1 MWFRRPPPDR
11 LGLPS
16 GPAPA
21 PYRAGMALIDRLL
34 TLLRLTPQPHRPGRI
49 DVSIDGSRR
58 QAIRDRV
65 VGGPDA
71 RRRTVLRWL
80 GRIAA
85 VVVLLGALGLVLWA
99 MPAIVRVPVLVAAQ
113 VAALRVGDVT
123 LGVFR
128 TTFIVRGRTTAA
140 AVTAGLESLMWITAA
155 SVVLG
160 DMSAAGVIGFASGV
174 AIGTAIGVRI
184 VAELRLG
191 VATVRVFAPE
201 GRGDE
206 VAQYLRDAGQGA
218 TVFPGRGRDGPVDMV
233 MSVMK
238 RREAE
243 EVCAPLSGQPGLYVV
258 IEGREGNPKPGG
270 VQ

>member
-1 MWFRRPPPDR
+1 MRFVDR
-11 LGLPS
+11 FL
-16 GPAPA
+16 A
-21 PYRAGMALIDRLL
+21 
-34 TLLRLTPQPHRPGRI
+34 LLRLTPQPIRPGVI
-49 DVSIDGSRR
+49 DVSIRPSRR

-71 RRRTVLRWL
+71 RRRTVLRWVRRILL
-80 GRIAA
+80 GAA
-85 VVVLLGALGLVLWA
+85 ALGALGGLLWA
-99 MPAIVRVPVLVAAQ
+99 LPAAVRVPVLVAAQ

-128 TTFIVRGRTTAA
+128 TTFIVRGRTAAA
-140 AVTAGLESLMWITAA
+140 AVTAGFESLMWVLAA

-160 DMSAAGVIGFASGV
+160 DMSVAGVLGFVLGV
-174 AIGTAIGVRI
+174 ATGTAIGVRI
-184 VAELRLG
+184 IAALRLG

-206 VAQYLRDAGQGA
+206 VADYLRDAGQGA

-238 RREAE
+238 RREAD
-243 EVCAPLSGQPGLYVV
+243 EVCAPLSEQLGLYVV
-258 IEGREGNPKPGG
+258 IEGREGNPKPGA

>member
-1 MWFRRPPPDR
+1 VRF
-11 LGLPS
+11 
-16 GPAPA
+16 
-21 PYRAGMALIDRLL
+21 IERLL
-34 TLLRLTPQPHRPGRI
+34 AVLRLTPQPHRPGLI
-49 DVSIDGSRR
+49 DVSIRASRR

-71 RRRTVLRWL
+71 RRRTVLRWVR
-80 GRIAA
+80 RILLVSA
-85 VVVLLGALGLVLWA
+85 VVGVVALLLWVL
-99 MPAIVRVPVLVAAQ
+99 PAAVRVPVLVAVQ

-160 DMSAAGVIGFASGV
+160 DMSIAGVLGFAFGV
-174 AIGTAIGVRI
+174 GTGTAIGVRI

-206 VAQYLRDAGQGA
+206 VADYLRAAGQGA

-238 RREAE
+238 RREAD
-243 EVCAPLSGQPGLYVV
+243 EVCAPLAGQPGLYVV
-258 IEGREGNPKPGG
+258 IEGREGNPKPGA

>member
-1 MWFRRPPPDR
+1 VRFLERV
-11 LGLPS
+11 L
-16 GPAPA
+16 A
-21 PYRAGMALIDRLL
+21 
-34 TLLRLTPQPHRPGRI
+34 LLRLTPQPHRPGRI
-49 DVSIDGSRR
+49 DVSIRPSRR

-65 VGGPDA
+65 AGGPDA

-80 GRIAA
+80 R
-85 VVVLLGALGLVLWA
+85 LLGLVATGAAAVGLLLWA
-99 MPAIVRVPVLVAAQ
+99 VPAAVRVPVLVAAQ

-160 DMSAAGVIGFASGV
+160 DMSVAGVIGFASGV
-174 AIGTAIGVRI
+174 GIGTAIGVRI

-206 VAQYLRDAGQGA
+206 VAEYLRGAGQGA

-238 RREAE
+238 RREAD
-243 EVCAPLSGQPGLYVV
+243 EVCAPLAGQPGLYVV
-258 IEGREGNPKPGG
+258 IEGREGNPKPSG

>member
-1 MWFRRPPPDR
+1 MRILERM
-11 LGLPS
+11 L
-16 GPAPA
+16 A
-21 PYRAGMALIDRLL
+21 
-34 TLLRLTPQPHRPGRI
+34 LLRLTPQPHRPGRI
-49 DVSIDGSRR
+49 DVSIRPSRR

-80 GRIAA
+80 RRIGLVAA
-85 VVVLLGALGLVLWA
+85 GAAALGLLLWVL
-99 MPAIVRVPVLVAAQ
+99 PSGIRVPVLVAAQ

-160 DMSAAGVIGFASGV
+160 NMSVAGVIGFASGV
-174 AIGTAIGVRI
+174 GIGTAIGVRI

-206 VAQYLRDAGQGA
+206 VAHYLRAAGQGA

-238 RREAE
+238 RREAD
-243 EVCAPLSGQPGLYVV
+243 EVCAPLAAQHGLYVV

>member
-1 MWFRRPPPDR
+1 VRV
-11 LGLPS
+11 LE
-16 GPAPA
+16 
-21 PYRAGMALIDRLL
+21 RLL
-34 TLLRLTPQPHRPGRI
+34 ALLRLTPQPHRPGRI
-49 DVSIDGSRR
+49 DVSIGPSRR
-58 QAIRDRV
+58 QTIRDRV

-80 GRIAA
+80 RRIGLVALA
-85 VVVLLGALGLVLWA
+85 VGALGLLLWA
-99 MPAIVRVPVLVAAQ
+99 APSAIRVPVLVAAQ

-128 TTFIVRGRTTAA
+128 TTFIVRGRTAA
-140 AVTAGLESLMWITAA
+140 AAITAGLESLMWITAA
-155 SVVLG
+155 SVVLA
-160 DMSAAGVIGFASGV
+160 DMSVAGVLGFASGV
-174 AIGTAIGVRI
+174 GIGTAIGVRI

-206 VAQYLRDAGQGA
+206 VAEYLRGAGQGA

-238 RREAE
+238 RREAD
-243 EVCAPLSGQPGLYVV
+243 EVCAPLAGQPGLYVV